1 MPSRYLQS
9 ADLRSRR
16 LTQWYFQP
24 QSHGWAVCCQLLGK
38 WSWNMEN
45 LEMYYPCITKNYKTY
60 KTFKVISCLKMHY
73 PDEICWQHFF
83 PKQNVNKTWN
93 HVNDVCF
100 GLLGPH
106 CNTPLCDLHQ
116 GCWRTWRAIAH
127 WPFLDQ
133 LWCHVGCALEVV
145 RFGVIFFGVCIIG
158 QVVFPARS
166 ILFHLTLSVF
176 VMNAASWWYCKWW
189 SAVSNTLN

>member
-16 LTQWYFQP
+16 LTRWYFQP
-24 QSHGWAVCCQLLGK
+24 QSHGWVVCCQLLG
-38 WSWNMEN
+38 WNMES
-45 LEMYYPCITKNYKTY
+45 LDMYITHVLPKTTRLTRHLRSFPVSRCTI
-60 KTFKVISCLKMHY
+60 KMKFVDSIFFQNRMPTKLQTMPMMCVLVCL
-73 PDEICWQHFF
+73 DRT
-83 PKQNVNKTWN
+83 V
-93 HVNDVCF
+93 
-100 GLLGPH
+100 
-106 CNTPLCDLHQ
+106 TPSVTDLQQ

-145 RFGVIFFGVCIIG
+145 RFGMFFFFGVCLTG

-166 ILFHLTLSVF
+166 ILFHRTLSVF

-189 SAVSNTLN
+189 SAMCNTLN